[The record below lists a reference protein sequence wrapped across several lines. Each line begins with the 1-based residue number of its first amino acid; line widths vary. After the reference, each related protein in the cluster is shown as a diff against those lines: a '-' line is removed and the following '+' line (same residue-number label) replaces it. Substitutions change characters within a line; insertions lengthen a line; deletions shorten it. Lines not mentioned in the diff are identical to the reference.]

1 MAGASAHYEDPTYY
15 CRTYKSRLAD
25 VVFYTERAARARRV
39 LELGCGN
46 GRITLPIARSGV
58 DVVGVD
64 LSEVMI
70 RDLEVR
76 LLDEPQDV
84 RARVELRVADMR
96 RLTVRGKFDLVIC
109 PFNAFLHLYS
119 RKDVEDF
126 LAGVRKVLAPRGT
139 LAFDVSIPDPA
150 ELARKP
156 ERIYRTRP
164 FVYPGVGKVR
174 YGERFDYD
182 PIAQVLHV
190 SMEFEPLGGE
200 AFTTPLTHRQF
211 HPQELEALLHY
222 NGFQIVELLGDFE
235 GPPSETTQSLVIVA
249 KPRR

>member
-1 MAGASAHYEDPTYY
+1 MAGASAHYDDPSYY

-25 VVFYTERAARARRV
+25 VVFYTDRAARARRV

-46 GRITLPIARSGV
+46 GRITLPIARSGIEI
-58 DVVGVD
+58 VGVD

-70 RDLEVR
+70 RDLEAR
-76 LLDEPQDV
+76 LLDEPEDV

-96 RLTVRGKFDLVIC
+96 RFKLRGVFDLVIC

-119 RKDVEDF
+119 RKDVEGF
-126 LAGVRKVLAPRGT
+126 LACVRRALAPRGT

-156 ERIYRTRP
+156 ERLYRTRP

-190 SMEFEPLGGE
+190 SMEFEPLEGE